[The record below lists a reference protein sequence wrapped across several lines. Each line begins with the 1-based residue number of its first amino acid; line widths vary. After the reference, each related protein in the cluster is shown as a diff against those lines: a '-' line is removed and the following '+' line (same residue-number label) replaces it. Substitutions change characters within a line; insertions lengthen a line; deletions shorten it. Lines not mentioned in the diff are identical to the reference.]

1 MANLI
6 IKPTSGGSLIL
17 QDEGGTAAHTIDASG
32 NSTLAGN
39 ATISGNLA
47 VSGNFPSGH
56 VIETYNKQFVE
67 TIATTSGGVL
77 AFSSSNDLAIGTVEA
92 GVTIV
97 AQISGGAIRNRDSTN
112 NSASG
117 SVATALIGPTSAF
130 TTYRG
135 SAARVGG
142 GSTVDMDI
150 YGSAIVMGAKYFASE
165 TASVVVRGAC
175 YEYGSRAKIAWE
187 STVDAPITVW
197 AWKIMGDQG
206 ITVAT

>member
-1 MANLI
+1 MADFKIKSTAGTGNKTLI
-6 IKPTSGGSLIL
+6 QSQDQSGSSYAIQIG
-17 QDEGGTAAHTIDASG
+17 DAG
-32 NSTLAGN
+32 ATTLTN
-39 ATISGNLA
+39 ATITAGT
-47 VSGNFPSGH
+47 FPSGH
-56 VIETYNKQFVE
+56 LIQTYNKQFYE
-67 TIATTSGGVL
+67 TLLTTSGAVL

-97 AQISGGAIRNRDSTN
+97 AQISGGAIRNRDSSFN
-112 NSASG
+112 GSSG

-135 SAARVGG
+135 SAARTGG

-150 YGSAIVMGAKYFASE
+150 YGSAFVMGAKYFASE